1 MKAIATQN
9 MLLKTFY
16 SKCLKNIIK
25 KLFLTESACM
35 QAFLCNLLMGRFFG
49 EGTVSTDFRAN
60 KPKVKRQNC
69 LLVCECPHRI
79 LVRKACIYKLR
90 FVLTEVIMYIPS
102 P

>member
-35 QAFLCNLLMGRFFG
+35 QAFLCNLLMGRFFD

-60 KPKVKRQNC
+60 KPKVRKIAYFYVNV
-69 LLVCECPHRI
+69 LTRI